1 MYFQFWQL
9 LEALQMV
16 NLATSPFCLWRRNM
30 QSVLQMGGKM
40 AGFGVQQPMIT
51 RKIKSGAS
59 VKVSKL
65 VFLIFVQIILNSVFS
80 YILMLFTTRSRSP
93 YCVLMAISCKKWERQ
108 SSHDG
113 KYWGR
118 IIVQVQFLKLLGNL
132 AVGESVKLAFWSCRS
147 MEIWQCSPL
156 YLLIFLYA
164 SKLFLE
170 SILLKEEPLFHAQL
184 AFEQG
189 KE

>member
-1 MYFQFWQL
+1 
-9 LEALQMV
+9 
-16 NLATSPFCLWRRNM
+16 M

-93 YCVLMAISCKKWERQ
+93 YCVLMAISCKK
-108 SSHDG
+108 
-113 KYWGR
+113 
-118 IIVQVQFLKLLGNL
+118 
-132 AVGESVKLAFWSCRS
+132 
-147 MEIWQCSPL
+147 
-156 YLLIFLYA
+156 
-164 SKLFLE
+164 
-170 SILLKEEPLFHAQL
+170 
-184 AFEQG
+184 
-189 KE
+189 